1 MGKRSIALKNYFLKD
16 INPVVRWFIISDV
29 FVVGA
34 AGMLGPV
41 FALFIE
47 NFIEG
52 ANAATVGTAAGIYL
66 ITKSLFQIPIA
77 TIIDRIRGEKDDFF
91 FLVTFSV
98 LMTATPLLYLAID
111 QTWQLYL
118 VQFVLGFF
126 AAMTFP
132 SFMAI
137 LTRHIDHKRE
147 GTEWGVYYTLVDL
160 SGAALAA
167 IGGYIAYTIGFPALI
182 IAVSGVGMLGSLM
195 LYAIKPYIKGPRHT

>member
-1 MGKRSIALKNYFLKD
+1 MSRRAIGIKNYFLKN
-16 INPVVRWFIISDV
+16 INPVIRWLIISDI
-29 FVVGA
+29 FIIGA
-34 AGMLGPV
+34 AGMLAPV

-52 ANAATVGTAAGIYL
+52 SNAATVGIAAGIYL
-66 ITKSLFQIPIA
+66 ITKSLFQIPVA
-77 TIIDRIRGEKDDFF
+77 TIIDKIRGEKDDFY
-91 FLVTFSV
+91 LVLSASI
-98 LMTATPLLYLAID
+98 LMTLTPLLYLTIS

-118 VQFVLGFF
+118 VQFTLGMF

-137 LTRHIDHKRE
+137 LTRHIDAKRE

-160 SGAALAA
+160 AGAGLAT
-167 IGGYIAYTIGFPALI
+167 IGGYIAYTLGFQYLI
-182 IAVSGVGMLGSLM
+182 ITVSGLGVIGALA